1 MQVFWHPGFVANF
14 RSADKRFADEPAS
27 LASCLHKVNESVQ
40 SFRERVPRTTPYKEQ
55 ILEMQSYLLGSLK
68 NASLVG
74 TYNKFWEWS
83 IFKNGYDHDE
93 TLRLAYLYVSNL
105 LSLTYSQSLLCYC
118 LCTDS
123 VLSSMDRKPV
133 SLSTRT
139 SCAGIVRYTL
149 TLLKARLIRP
159 PVAKKEKL

>member
-1 MQVFWHPGFVANF
+1 DYDGDLMQVFWHPGFVANF

-93 TLRLAYLYVSNL
+93 TLRLAYLFCAILDGSKTGVTVDPDQLRRDRAIY
-105 LSLTYSQSLLCYC
+105 
-118 LCTDS
+118 TD
-123 VLSSMDRKPV
+123 
-133 SLSTRT
+133 T
-139 SCAGIVRYTL
+139 S
-149 TLLKARLIRP
+149 
-159 PVAKKEKL
+159 